1 MKKLFIIIFISIA
14 CWGIIGSSAIFA
26 CENGYPHVTKK
37 NGTYDTRQ
45 NDLWE
50 LAQDY
55 VYYRNEILVRHRK
68 GDQKGAA
75 KARETFQ
82 QINNWLSQYPEEH
95 VNKALE
101 LAVEC
106 RK

>member
-1 MKKLFIIIFISIA
+1 MKKLFVSFCISIV
-14 CWGIIGSSAIFA
+14 CWGIIGSSAVFA
-26 CENGYPHVTKK
+26 CENGYPHVAKK
-37 NGTYDTRQ
+37 NGTYDARQ

-55 VYYRNEILVRHRK
+55 VFYRNEILVHHRK

-75 KARETFQ
+75 KARSAFQ
-82 QINNWLSQYPEEH
+82 KTNNWLSQYPEEH

-101 LAVEC
+101 LAEEC